1 MTLDDVLGE
10 LIWALRATDKPYI
23 INCHTAQSW
32 PSEAMKALSQSGI
45 ITSAKQA
52 ETIQCRACE
61 NHCFEDVH
69 IVAHKDKPT
78 RAFVVCADPDM
89 QEQMGR
95 IQIPIE
101 QLQQWKSSPLQF
113 ARVIAR
119 LIGIEC
125 KADYKHGQTNIRI
138 GMIDGDKGRRWLS
151 LNTSPLTIEINNK
164 TAPLD
169 EILFFENERLAIDE
183 NTISMLAKDTRQST
197 SKKYTPSIEDREKR
211 KRNTEAM
218 HEDWKKEYLRLSKK
232 HPDKTAS
239 WISKQIEKQ
248 PIAQNRD
255 SETIRKNMKP

>member
-1 MTLDDVLGE
+1 MTLNDVLGE
-10 LIWALRATDKPYI
+10 LIGALGASDKPYI
-23 INCHTAQSW
+23 VSWHTTQRW
-32 PSEAMKALSQSGI
+32 PYEALDSLTQSGI
-45 ITSAKQA
+45 LIATKQA
-52 ETIQCRACE
+52 ESIECRACE

-78 RAFVVCADPDM
+78 RAFVVCENPDM
-89 QEQMGR
+89 QGQMGR

-101 QLQQWKSSPLQF
+101 QLQQWKASPLQF

-119 LIGIEC
+119 LIGLEC
-125 KADYKHGQTNIRI
+125 KADYKYGQTNIRV
-138 GMIDGDKGRRWLS
+138 GMIEGDKGRRWLS

-169 EILFFENERLAIDE
+169 EILFFENERLAIDK

-197 SKKYTPSIEDREKR
+197 SNKYTPSIEDREKR

-232 HPDKTAS
+232 HPDKSAS

-248 PIAQNRD
+248 PIAQNRG